1 MKVLIVN
8 KFLYPNGGSETYI
21 FEIGKQLEKM
31 GHEIQ
36 YFGMEHQD
44 RIVGNHAE
52 SYTSN
57 LDFHAG
63 KLSKVLYPLKIIYS
77 VEARKKIRQVLEDFN
92 PEVVHLNNFN
102 FQLTPSIIYEIKAFE
117 KKNNRKIS
125 IIYTAHDSQ
134 LVCPNHL
141 MQNPVTGERCTQC
154 LKNGVGSCVKGK
166 CIHGS
171 GIKSIMGAFEGWLYN
186 KLRTYKYIDK
196 IICPSNF
203 MREKLE
209 TSEVLRNK
217 IEVMPNFISGELTR
231 YSEGNKQDYVIY
243 FGRYSYEKGIATLL
257 SVCRRLPEIRFVFA
271 GNGPLENDVNILDN
285 IDNKGFLTGNELYT
299 AISNALFMVMPSE
312 CYENCPFSV
321 MESITLGTPV
331 IGADLGGIPELVKD
345 GINGE
350 LFVSGDEEELYNK
363 IVKLWKDRDLISKYS
378 KNCKRERFDTAEG
391 YCVKLVELYKSKRGN
406 T

>member
-21 FEIGKQLEKM
+21 FEVGKQLEKM

-36 YFGMEHQD
+36 YFGMEHQG

-63 KLSKVLYPLKIIYS
+63 KLKKVLYPFKIVYS
-77 VEARKKIRQVLEDFN
+77 IEARKKIKKVLEDFN

-102 FQLTPSIIYEIKAFE
+102 FQLTPSIIYEIKTFE
-117 KKNNRKIS
+117 KKNKKNIT
-125 IIYTAHDSQ
+125 IVYTAHDSQ

-141 MQNPVTGERCTQC
+141 MQNPVTGERCVQC
-154 LKNGVGSCVKGK
+154 LEKGLRSCVKGK

-171 GIKSIMGAFEGWLYN
+171 GVKSIIGAFEGWLYK
-186 KLRTYKYIDK
+186 KLRTYKYIDC

-203 MREKLE
+203 LKERLE

-217 IEVMPNFISGELTR
+217 LVVMPNFISSELAQYTE
-231 YSEGNKQDYVIY
+231 SNKQDYVIY
-243 FGRYSYEKGIATLL
+243 FGRYSYEKGISTLL
-257 SVCRRLPEIRFVFA
+257 SVCKKLPEISFVFA
-271 GNGPLENDVNILDN
+271 GSGPLESEVNKLNN
-285 IDNKGFLTGNELYT
+285 IDNKGFLTGKPLYE

-331 IGADLGGIPELVKD
+331 IGAELGGIPELVMN

-350 LFVSGDEEELYNK
+350 LFLSGDEKNLYEK
-363 IVKLWKDRDLISKYS
+363 IVRFWKDRGLINKYS
-378 KNCKRERFDTAEG
+378 DNCKRKKFDTVEE
-391 YCVKLVELYKSKRGN
+391 YCDKLIDLYKKQKR
-406 T
+406 